1 MAIQGRDKEFRIPKV
16 TYVDHTHIE
25 IDRVLTLLFP
35 RLRFDGHASRRP
47 PRMSEL
53 SLEEFTKEFLEHP
66 EWFDGFAQHPDVV
79 RKWIETDLMDM
90 VNRGRPNQA
99 IASPRPLHGN
109 TYKFRNAKHT
119 RDYGAADQLY
129 WMLYYARRGRGQ
141 TVRDALKRFFFLG
154 IDLNTDRYNPQ
165 VAVDVETQALLR
177 LDQQVT
183 GDMRDSRVPTRFPP
197 LCIGQAD
204 FLADDIRRL
213 LVYEK
218 YIPRSVLVDYLKTLL
233 AFHLALYH
241 LRLLKLLPALVRQ
254 RSDDAICVK
263 CPVDPDQA
271 LPHGNCPYR
280 IGLVVDMGDPT
291 NAHMMELAWRSADTH
306 YRRIAKY
313 VEAQYIT
320 KKLDEFAD
328 YLTSKLGKLAMP
340 TAGYFSVGQVLQ
352 FLQAKHSTERDAYFK
367 ARLASLIEESKP
379 SKSKENKSG
388 KTEDVDPEIRRVLD
402 MGLEDF
408 ETYIEILVALRGK
421 FHRER
426 ITKCLDAFLM
436 KNSKSGLMAQAR
448 PKGSPRYFCMGS
460 RLLEVLL
467 QIAVLTPHGTS
478 FKTREIRIEEL
489 LQFLRERYGIYI
501 DQLPADDGF
510 EQTSILDR
518 QALRQNVEAFKTRL
532 REIGFFQDL
541 SDAYITQTVTPR
553 YTITQDARR

>member
-1 MAIQGRDKEFRIPKV
+1 MVIQGRDKEFRIPKV

-35 RLRFDGHASRRP
+35 RLRFDGHGSRRP
-47 PRMSEL
+47 PRKADL

-66 EWFDGFAQHPDVV
+66 EWFDGFAQHPDIV
-79 RKWIETDLMDM
+79 RKWIETDLMDL

-165 VAVDVETQALLR
+165 ITVDVETQALLR

-183 GDMRDSRVPTRFPP
+183 GDMRDSRTPTRFSP

-218 YIPRSVLVDYLKTLL
+218 HIPRSVLVDYLKTLL

-263 CPVDPDQA
+263 CPVDPDQT
-271 LPHGNCPYR
+271 LPHGNCPHR
-280 IGLVVDMGDPT
+280 VGLVVDMGDPT
-291 NAHMMELAWRSADTH
+291 NTHMTELACRSADIH

-328 YLTSKLGKLAMP
+328 YLTSKLGKLALP
-340 TAGYFSVGQVLQ
+340 AAGYFSVGQILQ
-352 FLQAKHSTERDAYFK
+352 FLEPKHAIERGAYFK
-367 ARLASLIEESKP
+367 ARLASLVEETQ
-379 SKSKENKSG
+379 SG
-388 KTEDVDPEIRRVLD
+388 KSEEIDPEIRHVLD
-402 MGLEDF
+402 MGLDDF
-408 ETYIEILVALRGK
+408 DTYIEILVALRGK

-426 ITKCLDAFLM
+426 ITKCLDSFLM
-436 KNSKSGLMAQAR
+436 KNSDSGLLAQAR
-448 PKGSPRYFCMGS
+448 AKKSPRYFSMGS

-467 QIAVLTPHGTS
+467 QIAVLTPQGSS

-501 DQLPADDGF
+501 DQLPIYDGF
-510 EQTSILDR
+510 DHTSILDR
-518 QALRQNVEAFKTRL
+518 QALRRNVEAFKTRL

-553 YTITQDARR
+553 YTITPEARR

>member
-1 MAIQGRDKEFRIPKV
+1 MAIQGRDKEFRLPKV

-35 RLRFDGHASRRP
+35 RLRFDGHNSRRP
-47 PRMSEL
+47 PRKSEL

-66 EWFDGFAQHPDVV
+66 EWFSGFTQYPDVV
-79 RKWIETDLMDM
+79 RKWIETDLMDL
-90 VNRGRPNQA
+90 VNRGKPNQA
-99 IASPRPLHGN
+99 IAAPRPLHGN
-109 TYKFRNAKHT
+109 TYKFRNARHT

-183 GDMRDSRVPTRFPP
+183 GDMRDSKAPNRFSP

-218 YIPRSVLVDYLKTLL
+218 HIPRSVLVDYLKTLL
-233 AFHLALYH
+233 SFHLALYH
-241 LRLLKLLPALVRQ
+241 LRLLKLLPSLVHQ
-254 RSDDAICVK
+254 RSDDPICTK
-263 CPVDPDQA
+263 CPVDPDDQTS
-271 LPHGNCPYR
+271 PHGNCPHR
-280 IGLVVDMGDPT
+280 IGLVVDMGDP
-291 NAHMMELAWRSADTH
+291 NNSHMTALAYRSADSH
-306 YRRIAKY
+306 YRRIPKY
-313 VEAQYIT
+313 IEAQFIT
-320 KKLDEFAD
+320 KKLDEFVD
-328 YLTSKLGKLAMP
+328 YLTSKLGKQALP
-340 TAGYFSVGQVLQ
+340 SAGSFSVGQVLE
-352 FLQAKHSTERDAYFK
+352 FLGPKQALDRDAYFK
-367 ARLASLIEESKP
+367 ARLASLVEES
-379 SKSKENKSG
+379 KSG
-388 KTEDVDPEIRRVLD
+388 KTQDVDPEVQRVLD
-402 MGLEDF
+402 MGLDAF
-408 ETYIEILVALRGK
+408 ETYIEILIALRSK

-426 ITKCLDAFLM
+426 VTKCLDSFLM
-436 KNSKSGLMAQAR
+436 KNSDTGLLAQAR
-448 PKGSPRYFCMGS
+448 AKGSPRYFSMGS

-467 QIAVLTPHGTS
+467 QIAVLTPQGTS
-478 FKTREIRIEEL
+478 FKTREVRIEEL

-501 DQLPADDGF
+501 DQLPSYDGF
-510 EQTSILDR
+510 QQASILDR
-518 QALRQNVEAFKTRL
+518 QALRQNVNTFKTRL